1 MADASPWAD
10 AERIALG
17 RTANGGIVAIVL
29 DRAGERGRRTLSASE
44 LPVWVSDREA
54 EGAATGR
61 GVRWVWSSTADWY
74 PTLLAAG
81 VRVARC
87 HDLRL
92 CHAILRD
99 AVPTASDLRGATHW
113 DGTGALEVQPQAEAL
128 FALDGPARER
138 DRDEL
143 GEVVAELE
151 RQDAALPLAKDPGR
165 MRLLLAAE
173 SAGALV
179 AAEMRVAGVP
189 WDAGH
194 HRGILDDVLGPR
206 RGGVPANMA
215 SLAMQVRAALGDPAL
230 SLDSPPRLLRAL
242 HGAGIMVEST
252 SKWELREIDHPA
264 IAPLLEYK
272 RLARL
277 LTANGWAWLDEW
289 VHDGRFRPVYVPGGV
304 VTGRWASSGGGA
316 LQLPRQ
322 LRAALRADPGWRI
335 VAADVAQLE
344 PRVLAAMSRDD
355 RLADAARGR
364 DLYEGIVASGAV
376 ATRAEG
382 KIAMLGAMY
391 GATTGDSGRLVPRLR
406 SAYPRAMGL
415 VDAAAR
421 TGEDGGVVSTWLG
434 RTSPG
439 PDDAWR
445 AAQARASRPGASSGD
460 EERARRIGRDRG
472 RFTRNFVVQGTAA
485 EWALAWLADLRLRLA
500 QLPPVAPE
508 AGAPRSGRAFARRAH
523 LAFFLHDEVLIHA
536 PAEQADA
543 AAEALR
549 ESAAAAGHLLFGGFP
564 IDFPLDLRIADSA
577 AK

>member
-1 MADASPWAD
+1 MGDGSPWAD
-10 AERIALG
+10 AERIVLARALDG
-17 RTANGGIVAIVL
+17 RAVATVL
-29 DRAGERGRRTLSASE
+29 DRDGERGRRALSAAE
-44 LPVWVSDREA
+44 LPAWVAEREA
-54 EGAATGR
+54 SPGSR
-61 GVRWVWSSTADWY
+61 GVRWIWSSTTEWY
-74 PTLLAAG
+74 PALLEAG

-99 AVPTASDLRGATHW
+99 AVPGAAELRAAVQWNGAAAGETAGHT
-113 DGTGALEVQPQAEAL
+113 EAL
-128 FALDGPARER
+128 FSLDEPRGGPRRDDVREVLE
-138 DRDEL
+138 EL
-143 GEVVAELE
+143 A
-151 RQDAALPLAKDPGR
+151 RQDAAVPRATDPGR

-179 AAEMRVAGVP
+179 AAELASAGVP
-189 WDAGH
+189 WDAEH
-194 HRGILDDVLGPR
+194 HRRILEDVLGPR
-206 RGGVPANMA
+206 RGGVPQNMGR
-215 SLAMQVRAALGDPAL
+215 LAGEVRAALGDPAL
-230 SLDSPPRLLRAL
+230 ALDSPPRLLKAL
-242 HGAGIMVEST
+242 HNAGIRVDST

-272 RLARL
+272 RLSRL
-277 LTANGWAWLDEW
+277 LSANGWAWLDEW
-289 VHDGRFRPVYVPGGV
+289 VHDHRFRPVYVPGGV

-322 LRAALRADPGWRI
+322 LRQALRADPGWRI
-335 VAADVAQLE
+335 VTADVAQLE
-344 PRVLAAMSRDD
+344 PRVLAAMSRDA

-421 TGEDGGVVSTWLG
+421 TGADGGVVSTWLG
-434 RTSPG
+434 RTSPA
-439 PDDAWR
+439 PDELWRDA
-445 AAQARASRPGASSGD
+445 QTRASRPGASAAD
-460 EERARRIGRDRG
+460 ETRARRIGRDRG
-472 RFTRNFVVQGTAA
+472 RFTRNFIVQGTAA

-500 QLPPVAPE
+500 DFPQVESGSA
-508 AGAPRSGRAFARRAH
+508 APRSGRAFSRRAH

-536 PAEQADA
+536 PEEQADA
-543 AAEALR
+543 AAQAMR
-549 ESAAAAGHLLFGGFP
+549 DAAEAAGRLLFGSFP
-564 IDFPLDLRIADSA
+564 IDFPLDLRISDSA